1 MAEGTDFAPFQN
13 VNCHHKESN
22 QMHGMFVQVVVVLL
36 AVALS
41 ELVIVP
47 DNVVHLIPDIFVIAQ
62 RIV

>member
-1 MAEGTDFAPFQN
+1 
-13 VNCHHKESN
+13 
-22 QMHGMFVQVVVVLL
+22 MHGMFVQVVVVLL